1 MVALL
6 IQINMNKK
14 RRIGF
19 WSLISIGILLGIF
32 LIVGQTFSLINYDLA
47 IALGLQES
55 EQEVG
60 KVGIAF
66 GKGFAFSDTVF
77 YIPLLIAG
85 IIGLLKGK
93 KWGLY
98 SMFGSLAISVYWPIV
113 HLYAIYIGR
122 NVIVLNPDKY
132 ISFPIILSLII
143 IYGLWGMRLLYN
155 HQSELIK

>member
-1 MVALL
+1 
-6 IQINMNKK
+6 MNNK
-14 RRIGF
+14 RKIRF
-19 WSLISIGILLGIF
+19 WALISIGILLGIF
-32 LIVGQTFSLINYDLA
+32 LIVGQTLSLINYDLA

-66 GKGFAFSDTVF
+66 GKGFAFSDTVI

-85 IIGLLKGK
+85 IIGLIKGK

-113 HLYAIYIGR
+113 HLFAIYIER
-122 NVIVLNPDKY
+122 NVFALHPDKY
-132 ISFPIILSLII
+132 ISFPLILSLII
-143 IYGLWGMRLLYN
+143 IYGLWGMWFLYN
-155 HQSELIK
+155 HQSELIT

>member
-1 MVALL
+1 L

-19 WSLISIGILLGIF
+19 WSLISIGILLGVF

-47 IALGLQES
+47 IALGSQES
-55 EQEVG
+55 EQEIG

-66 GKGFAFSDTVF
+66 GKGFAFSDTVI

-98 SMFGSLAISVYWPIV
+98 AMFGSLAISVYWPIV
-113 HLYAIYIGR
+113 HLFAIYVGR
-122 NVIVLNPDKY
+122 DVITLNPDKY
-132 ISFPIILSLII
+132 VSFPIVLSLII
-143 IYGLWGMRLLYN
+143 LYGLWGMWYLYKN
-155 HQSELIK
+155 QKELSK

>member
-1 MVALL
+1 
-6 IQINMNKK
+6 MNKK

-19 WSLISIGILLGIF
+19 WTLISVGILLGIF

-60 KVGIAF
+60 KVGIAY
-66 GKGFAFSDTVF
+66 GKGFAFSDTVI

-122 NVIVLNPDKY
+122 NVFALHPDKY
-132 ISFPIILSLII
+132 ISFPITLSLIL
-143 IYGLWGMRLLYN
+143 IYGLWGMWYLYN
-155 HQSELIK
+155 NLKELIK